1 MELSIPRKI
10 LCRKTNKGFCD
21 KVLGMKVNTDE
32 QKINHLLTHAVEEV
46 FVKESLQKKLRSGKQ
61 LRIKLG
67 FDPTSPFLHIGRA
80 IVLWKLRE
88 FQELGHKVVFIVGDF
103 TALVGDPSD
112 KLEKRPML
120 TSKKI
125 KENLKNYRAQVGKIL
140 DLKKAEFHFNSKW
153 LKKLNFNDVAE
164 LAECFSLQQMSHRR
178 NFADRIEKGEEISLR
193 EFLYPLM
200 QGYDS
205 VAVKAD
211 VELGGFDQLFNLKAG
226 RTIQKHYGQEEQ
238 DIMNCQM
245 LEGTDGRKMSSSWG
259 NVINLLDEPGDMY
272 GKVMAVRDDL
282 IVKYFNLCTRLSD
295 EEIKS
300 VKKSIED
307 GGNPRDAKM
316 KLGREIVALYHGVKK
331 AKEAE
336 ENFIKTFRQGEISE
350 DAVLSVAKEGEFLSE
365 VLLREK
371 IISSKNE
378 WRRLVDEAAVFD
390 MDTKEKINDQYFKI
404 SKAMTLRVGKRR
416 FIKISVK

>member
-1 MELSIPRKI
+1 MKI
-10 LCRKTNKGFCD
+10 S
-21 KVLGMKVNTDE
+21 TDE
-32 QKINHLLTHAVEEV
+32 EKIKHLLTHGVEEV
-46 FVKESLQKKLRSGKQ
+46 FVKESLEKKLRSGKQ

-88 FQELGHKVVFIVGDF
+88 FQDLGHKVVFIVGDF

-120 TSKKI
+120 TVKKV
-125 KENLKNYRAQVGKIL
+125 KDNLKNYRAQVGKIL

-153 LKKLNFNDVAE
+153 LKKLDFNDVAE

-259 NVINLLDEPGDMY
+259 NVINLLDKPNDMY

-282 IVKYFNLCTRLSD
+282 ILKYFTLCTRLSD
-295 EEIKS
+295 EEINNI
-300 VKKSIED
+300 KKSID
-307 GGNPRDAKM
+307 SGQNPRDAKM
-316 KLGREIVALYHGVKK
+316 RLGREIISLYHGAKK
-331 AKEAE
+331 AQEAE
-336 ENFIKTFRQGEISE
+336 DNFIKTFQKGGVSE
-350 DAVLSVAKEGEFLSE
+350 DVVSVVVNKDELLVE
-365 VLLREK
+365 VLLEEK

-378 WRRLVDEAAVFD
+378 WKRLVSESAVLN
-390 MDTKEKINDQYFKI
+390 MDTEEKINDPYFKI
-404 SKAMTLRVGKRR
+404 LNSITLRIGKRR
-416 FIKISVK
+416 FVKIKVK

>member
-1 MELSIPRKI
+1 
-10 LCRKTNKGFCD
+10 
-21 KVLGMKVNTDE
+21 MKVSVDE
-32 QKINHLLTHAVEEV
+32 EKIKHLLSHAVEEV
-46 FVKESLQKKLRSGKQ
+46 FVKESLEKKLRSGKQ
-61 LRIKLG
+61 LRVKLG

-88 FQELGHKVVFIVGDF
+88 FQDLGHKVVFIVGDF

-120 TSKKI
+120 TAKKV
-125 KENLKNYRAQVGKIL
+125 KDNLKNYRAQVGKIL
-140 DLKKAEFHFNSKW
+140 DLRKAEFHFNSKW
-153 LKKLNFNDVAE
+153 LRKLNFNDVAE

-259 NVINLLDEPGDMY
+259 NVINLLDEPNDMY

-282 IVKYFNLCTRLSD
+282 ILKYFTLCTRLSD
-295 EEIKS
+295 EEINS
-300 VKKSIED
+300 IKKSIDSGE
-307 GGNPRDAKM
+307 NPRDAKM
-316 KLGREIVALYHGVKK
+316 RLGREIVSLYHGAKK

-336 ENFIKTFRQGEISE
+336 DDFIKTFQKGGVSE
-350 DAVLSVAKEGEFLSE
+350 DAVSVAVNKGELLVE
-365 VLLREK
+365 VLLKEK

-378 WRRLVDEAAVFD
+378 WKRLVLESAVLN
-390 MDTKEKINDQYFKI
+390 MDTEEKITDPYFKI
-404 SKAMTLRVGKRR
+404 SNPVTLRVGKRR
-416 FIKISVK
+416 FIKIGIK

>member
-1 MELSIPRKI
+1 
-10 LCRKTNKGFCD
+10 
-21 KVLGMKVNTDE
+21 MKVSIDE
-32 QKINHLLTHAVEEV
+32 EKIKHLLNRAVEEV
-46 FVKESLQKKLRSGKQ
+46 FVKESLEKILRSGKQ
-61 LRIKLG
+61 LRVKLG

-88 FQELGHKVVFIVGDF
+88 FQDLGHKVVFIVGDF

-120 TSKKI
+120 TAKKV
-125 KENLKNYRAQVGKIL
+125 KDNLKNYRAQIGKIL
-140 DLKKAEFHFNSKW
+140 DLRKAEFHLNSKW
-153 LKKLNFNDVAE
+153 LKKLDFNDVAE

-259 NVINLLDEPGDMY
+259 NVINLLDEPNDMY

-282 IVKYFNLCTRLSD
+282 ILKYFTLCTRLSD
-295 EEIKS
+295 EEINS
-300 VKKSIED
+300 IKKSIDSGE
-307 GGNPRDAKM
+307 NPRDAKM
-316 KLGREIVALYHGVKK
+316 RLGREIVSLYHGTKK

-336 ENFIKTFRQGEISE
+336 DDFIKTFQKGGVSE
-350 DAVLSVAKEGEFLSE
+350 DAISVVVNKGELLVE
-365 VLLREK
+365 VLLKEK

-378 WRRLVDEAAVFD
+378 WKRLVLESAVLN
-390 MDTKEKINDQYFKI
+390 MDTEEKITDPYFKI
-404 SKAMTLRVGKRR
+404 SNPITLRVGKRR
-416 FIKISVK
+416 FIKIGVK

>member
-1 MELSIPRKI
+1 
-10 LCRKTNKGFCD
+10 
-21 KVLGMKVNTDE
+21 MKVSIDE
-32 QKINHLLTHAVEEV
+32 EKIKHLLNRAVEEV
-46 FVKESLQKKLRSGKQ
+46 FVKESLEKKLRSGKQ

-88 FQELGHKVVFIVGDF
+88 FQDLGHKVVFIVGDF

-120 TSKKI
+120 TAKKV
-125 KENLKNYRAQVGKIL
+125 KDNLKNYRAQVGKIL
-140 DLKKAEFHFNSKW
+140 DLKKAEFHLNSKW
-153 LKKLNFNDVAE
+153 LKKLDFNDVAE

-259 NVINLLDEPGDMY
+259 NVINLLDEPNDMY

-282 IVKYFNLCTRLSD
+282 ILKYFTLCTRLSD
-295 EEIKS
+295 EEIDS
-300 VKKSIED
+300 IKKSID
-307 GGNPRDAKM
+307 GGENPRDAKM
-316 KLGREIVALYHGVKK
+316 RLGREIVSLYHGAKK
-331 AKEAE
+331 SKESE
-336 ENFIKTFRQGEISE
+336 DDFIRTFQKGGVSE
-350 DAVLSVAKEGEFLSE
+350 DAASVVVNEGELLVE
-365 VLLREK
+365 VLLKEK

-378 WRRLVDEAAVFD
+378 WKRLVLESAVLN
-390 MDTKEKINDQYFKI
+390 MDTEEKMTDPYFKI
-404 SKAMTLRVGKRR
+404 SKPITLRVGKRR
-416 FIKISVK
+416 FIKISIK

>member
-1 MELSIPRKI
+1 
-10 LCRKTNKGFCD
+10 
-21 KVLGMKVNTDE
+21 MKVSIDE
-32 QKINHLLTHAVEEV
+32 EKIKHLLNRAVEEV
-46 FVKESLQKKLRSGKQ
+46 FVKESLEKKLRSGKQ

-88 FQELGHKVVFIVGDF
+88 FQDLGHKVVFIVGDF

-120 TSKKI
+120 TAKKV
-125 KENLKNYRAQVGKIL
+125 KDNLKNYRAQVGKIL
-140 DLKKAEFHFNSKW
+140 DLKKAEFHLNSKW
-153 LKKLNFNDVAE
+153 LKKLDFNDVAE

-259 NVINLLDEPGDMY
+259 NVISLLDTSEDMF
-272 GKVMAVRDDL
+272 GKIMAVRDDL
-282 IVKYFNLCTRLSD
+282 MIQYFILCTDMSLMEISNLEKKLKSGTNPKEVKMQLAKEIVK
-295 EEIKS
+295 I
-300 VKKSIED
+300 
-307 GGNPRDAKM
+307 
-316 KLGREIVALYHGVKK
+316 YHGEK
-331 AKEAE
+331 AAEEAE
-336 ENFIKTFRQGEISE
+336 KAFENTFSR
-350 DAVLSVAKEGEFLSE
+350 GEFPEDVQTITASKEDKLIDIL
-365 VLLREK
+365 VNNK
-371 IISSKNE
+371 IIESKSE
-378 WRRLVDEAAVFD
+378 FRRLVEAGAVSD
-390 MDTKEKINDQYFKI
+390 YPDKKIKD
-404 SKAMTLRVGKRR
+404 STETVGESSRK
-416 FIKISVK
+416 IKIGKKTFVILKSQ

>member
-1 MELSIPRKI
+1 
-10 LCRKTNKGFCD
+10 
-21 KVLGMKVNTDE
+21 MKVSVDE
-32 QKINHLLTHAVEEV
+32 EKIKHLLSHAVEEV
-46 FVKESLQKKLRSGKQ
+46 FVKESLEKKLRSGKQ
-61 LRIKLG
+61 LRVKLG

-88 FQELGHKVVFIVGDF
+88 FQDLGHKVVFIVGDF

-120 TSKKI
+120 TAKKV
-125 KENLKNYRAQVGKIL
+125 KDNLKNYRAQVGKVL
-140 DLKKAEFHFNSKW
+140 DLRKAEFHFNSKW
-153 LKKLNFNDVAE
+153 LRKLNFNDVAE

-259 NVINLLDEPGDMY
+259 NVINLLDEPNDMY

-282 IVKYFNLCTRLSD
+282 ILKYFTLCTRLSD
-295 EEIKS
+295 EEIN
-300 VKKSIED
+300 SIKESID
-307 GGNPRDAKM
+307 SGENPRDAKM
-316 KLGREIVALYHGVKK
+316 RLGREIVSLYHGAKK

-336 ENFIKTFRQGEISE
+336 DDFIKTFQKGGVSE
-350 DAVLSVAKEGEFLSE
+350 DAVSVAVNKGELLVE
-365 VLLREK
+365 VLLKEK

-378 WRRLVDEAAVFD
+378 WKRLVLESAVLN
-390 MDTKEKINDQYFKI
+390 MDTEEKITDPYFKI
-404 SKAMTLRVGKRR
+404 SNPVTLRVGKRR
-416 FIKISVK
+416 FIKIGIK

>member
-1 MELSIPRKI
+1 
-10 LCRKTNKGFCD
+10 
-21 KVLGMKVNTDE
+21 MKVSIDE
-32 QKINHLLTHAVEEV
+32 EKIKHLLNRAVEEV
-46 FVKESLQKKLRSGKQ
+46 FVKESLEKKLRSGKQ

-88 FQELGHKVVFIVGDF
+88 FQDLGHKVVFIVGDF

-120 TSKKI
+120 TAKKV
-125 KENLKNYRAQVGKIL
+125 KDNLKNYRAQVGKIL
-140 DLKKAEFHFNSKW
+140 DLKKAEFHLNSKW
-153 LKKLNFNDVAE
+153 LKKLDFNDVAE

-259 NVINLLDEPGDMY
+259 NVINLLDEPNDMY

-282 IVKYFNLCTRLSD
+282 ILKYFTLCTRLSD
-295 EEIKS
+295 EEINS
-300 VKKSIED
+300 IKKSIDSGE
-307 GGNPRDAKM
+307 NPRDAKM
-316 KLGREIVALYHGVKK
+316 RLGREIVSLYHGTKK

-336 ENFIKTFRQGEISE
+336 DDFIKTFQKGGVSE
-350 DAVLSVAKEGEFLSE
+350 DAISVVVNKGELLVE
-365 VLLREK
+365 VLLKEK

-378 WRRLVDEAAVFD
+378 WKRLVLESAVLN
-390 MDTKEKINDQYFKI
+390 MDTEEKITDPYFKI
-404 SKAMTLRVGKRR
+404 SNPITLRVGKRR
-416 FIKISVK
+416 FIKIGVK